1 MTHLRTA
8 TALLLVAAGGLT
20 ACGSSKEAGPAQP
33 ASVPPART
41 APTVSTPAHVSGSV
55 VASTRKDPVQSAP
68 KTVRASKPT
77 KADKAET
84 DTSTAGN
91 PCRLVT
97 RSEARAIVGGR
108 VAAPQ
113 TAPLGPT
120 CIYRAARVQSSVT
133 LSVLRMD
140 VPAATKRDRSVIQA
154 SVAGHRAYCVKA
166 GGLKMLIPLTGG
178 KVLSVGAPCP
188 IAARFATRALVRV
201 GR

>member
-1 MTHLRTA
+1 MSHLRTA

-20 ACGSSKEAGPAQP
+20 ACGSSRDTAPEQP
-33 ASVPPART
+33 AAAPPART
-41 APTVSTPAHVSGSV
+41 APTVSTPARTSGSV
-55 VASTRKDPVQSAP
+55 VASTRKDPVASAP
-68 KTVRASKPT
+68 RTVHAAKPT
-77 KADKAET
+77 KADRSET
-84 DTSTAGN
+84 DTSTAGD

-120 CIYRAARVQSSVT
+120 CIYRAARAQSSVT
-133 LSVLRMD
+133 LSVMRMN
-140 VPAATKRDRSVIQA
+140 VASATKRDRSVIQA

-166 GGLKMLIPLTGG
+166 GGLRMLVPLTGG
-178 KVLSVGAPCP
+178 KVLTVGAPCP